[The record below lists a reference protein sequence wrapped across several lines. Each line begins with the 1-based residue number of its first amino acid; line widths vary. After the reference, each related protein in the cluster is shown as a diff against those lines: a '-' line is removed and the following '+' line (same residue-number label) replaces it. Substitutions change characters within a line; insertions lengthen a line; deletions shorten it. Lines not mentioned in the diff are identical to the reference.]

1 MQFSFSSWSK
11 KYAKWTFKSV
21 IINLDIPFIQYLAY
35 DKILLP
41 TDNIKSEL
49 SSSSSHASQFSEN
62 EEEELIQFPQLQVSV
77 ENAILKL
84 GGKVLPKLNWSGPK
98 DSVWISPTSNM
109 MCDSFNSILL
119 LLKSSD
125 FINYDLERGA
135 NQLVLKQWYDLDKS
149 LEFRVFVKNYRIVGV
164 SQRDIFN
171 YYVFLDEVLVENE
184 FMKLISEFH
193 DVIPE
198 FSASCYTFDIYIE
211 KSNRVIL
218 IDFNNW
224 GEATDGLLY
233 DWQEFDEELHCE
245 IRLIE
250 SQSDSRII
258 NEVAYSNNRLPK
270 DMFDLGNGLTHDELI
285 DAFRKVCHDNVL
297 QDDMEK

>member
-1 MQFSFSSWSK
+1 
-11 KYAKWTFKSV
+11 
-21 IINLDIPFIQYLAY
+21 LAY